1 MVALVPFFLCGSPLR
16 PVPRQSYG
24 SFLTVAIFTC
34 IDLACM
40 NMGLDYLSVSV
51 QQALNAATPAAVIFF
66 ELVLYGKMRAYYVYL
81 PFIPLLAGSVITT
94 LASGEH
100 QSSPIGILIMVVAI
114 FSGSLKAITT
124 HKYLIK
130 IKNEMGVVSF
140 LFWLDAAMLVMLVPW
155 AHIKG
160 ETQGL
165 MNWKYMATPFPWII
179 VLSNGLIGGLRAYL
193 VKLVLK
199 FNTPLTKVVCDI
211 IIKAMTI
218 GISIIIFGTLVPALM
233 GFGVIL
239 TLFGFGMYS
248 VAALREKF
256 LSQEELSTNG
266 KKFQKMETV
275 MIEQGSVYAESR
287 LEKHF
292 RSEDS
297 DERPLLCASPR
308 DA

>member
-1 MVALVPFFLCGSPLR
+1 
-16 PVPRQSYG
+16 
-24 SFLTVAIFTC
+24 
-34 IDLACM
+34 
-40 NMGLDYLSVSV
+40 
-51 QQALNAATPAAVIFF
+51 
-66 ELVLYGKMRAYYVYL
+66 
-81 PFIPLLAGSVITT
+81 
-94 LASGEH
+94 
-100 QSSPIGILIMVVAI
+100 
-114 FSGSLKAITT
+114 
-124 HKYLIK
+124 
-130 IKNEMGVVSF
+130 
-140 LFWLDAAMLVMLVPW
+140 
-155 AHIKG
+155 
-160 ETQGL
+160 
-165 MNWKYMATPFPWII
+165 
-179 VLSNGLIGGLRAYL
+179 